1 MKALISI
8 PCPSNVKF
16 VWGRANRS
24 PHNVHSRMRRRRR
37 RSRQVQVRCAR
48 PPRVRRV
55 RVWTC
60 SLVCGQILP
69 AHRSETSTAP
79 RLRENRSRGRMPSTC
94 REVPSSAG
102 SKRWS
107 ERTTTS
113 DSVRRRGT
121 GKIPSTALLV
131 NLNRTKRRGRSR
143 GQWGTSSSAH
153 TRRRDLIMQGSPGG
167 CRPSQLRPGFMTL
180 LSDHIDLVKI

>member
-24 PHNVHSRMRRRRR
+24 PHNVLSRRRRRR

-48 PPRVRRV
+48 PPIVRRV

-60 SLVCGQILP
+60 SLMCGQILP
-69 AHRSETSTAP
+69 AHRSETSIAP
-79 RLRENRSRGRMPSTC
+79 RLRETRSRGRMPSTC
-94 REVPSSAG
+94 RGVPSSAG

-113 DSVRRRGT
+113 NSVRRRGT
-121 GKIPSTALLV
+121 GKIPATALLAD
-131 NLNRTKRRGRSR
+131 LIRTRGRR
-143 GQWGTSSSAH
+143 RNRRQWGTSSSAH
-153 TRRRDLIMQGSPGG
+153 TRRRDPIMQGSPGG
-167 CRPSQLRPGFMTL
+167 CRLGRLRTGSMTL
-180 LSDHIDLVKI
+180 LPEPINLAEI